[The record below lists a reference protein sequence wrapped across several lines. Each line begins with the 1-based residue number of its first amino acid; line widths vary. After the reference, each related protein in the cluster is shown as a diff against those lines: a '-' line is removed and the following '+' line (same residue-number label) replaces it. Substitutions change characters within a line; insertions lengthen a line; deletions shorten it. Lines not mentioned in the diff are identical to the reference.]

1 MVRVFAADDFV
12 LSKGTPL
19 ASGSFGVVRVARHR
33 GLGTLH
39 AAKGLPQRTQ
49 LRPDSVQEE
58 LIRSEMV
65 NHARASARSS
75 YVSRFDGMFEDGSE
89 GWTYLV
95 QELCTGK
102 TLQERGVPD
111 AKEVAP
117 ITRALLHALAGCAEA
132 GIVHNDVKPSN
143 IMCGGS
149 QQAVRL
155 IDFGSSQQL
164 PPGSAASARVR
175 FATPAF
181 AAPEVLQSGR
191 CSQVSVGCR
200 RRAVCNA
207 DGCCARRAGRG
218 GSGSAATARGSRR
231 GPCKGPGCLPAAAR
245 PCPSPASGRGPDAP
259 VSAPRHLKSCRLA
272 W

>member
-49 LRPDSVQEE
+49 LRFDSVQEE

-181 AAPEVLQSGR
+181 AAPEVLQSGL
-191 CSQVSVGCR
+191 CSQVSDSWGAG
-200 RRAVCNA
+200 AVLYA
-207 DGCCARRAGRG
+207 MLTGAAPVLEG
-218 GSGSAATARGSRR
+218 GATALLPLPVAVAGAPARDLVA
-231 GPCKGPGCLPAAAR
+231 CLLQPDPALR
-245 PCPSPASGRGPDAP
+245 LHPAEALTHPFLRQGT
-259 VSAPRHLKSCRLA
+259 
-272 W
+272 